1 VEDMEGLKILIA
13 GGTGFIGSNLVHFF
27 YKKGHNVATTM
38 RAQSNPWRISN
49 LLTDIDI
56 FKLDIT
62 DKERV
67 NEVFVFFKPD
77 IVINTIAY
85 GGYHFETDSARIL
98 GINFNGTANLVES
111 YVNSNAELLIN
122 TGSSSEYGF
131 KNHPMSE
138 QNILEPIGPYAVS
151 KAAATLYSRSRSIES
166 NRKIVTL
173 RLFSAYGEF
182 EEAHRLIPYLM
193 YSSITA
199 KAARL
204 NDQNN
209 MRDFIYVRDIC
220 DAYGSLIERMEK
232 ASLGEILNLGSGKE
246 YKVAEVVSLIEKIS
260 GQKLNVEWQHSEER
274 VGDKAIRWLAETS
287 KMNDI
292 LNWRP
297 KYSLEKG
304 LSTTYS
310 WFRENLEKYEV
321 TENSKLKKL
330 SE

>member
-1 VEDMEGLKILIA
+1 
-13 GGTGFIGSNLVHFF
+13 
-27 YKKGHNVATTM
+27 
-38 RAQSNPWRISN
+38 
-49 LLTDIDI
+49 
-56 FKLDIT
+56 
-62 DKERV
+62 
-67 NEVFVFFKPD
+67 
-77 IVINTIAY
+77 
-85 GGYHFETDSARIL
+85 
-98 GINFNGTANLVES
+98 
-111 YVNSNAELLIN
+111 
-122 TGSSSEYGF
+122 
-131 KNHPMSE
+131 
-138 QNILEPIGPYAVS
+138 
-151 KAAATLYSRSRSIES
+151 
-166 NRKIVTL
+166 
-173 RLFSAYGEF
+173 
-182 EEAHRLIPYLM
+182 
-193 YSSITA
+193 
-199 KAARL
+199 
-204 NDQNN
+204 
-209 MRDFIYVRDIC
+209 
-220 DAYGSLIERMEK
+220 MEK

>member
-1 VEDMEGLKILIA
+1 MEGLKILIA